1 MTKWWTRPVLLNHE
15 GSRSDMTRCKDAPVL
30 DKQAYTQAGCRYTR
44 VNTENCASKVSF
56 MSCKFLKILQF
67 WQWLYLIR
75 QTETISWSYFFKR
88 LMWKYLKLVIPG
100 ILLCKWLLKSL
111 WIVLFFPFR
120 HLQVKCRLQFVQF
133 F

>member
-30 DKQAYTQAGCRYTR
+30 DKQSYTQAGCRYTR
-44 VNTENCASKVSF
+44 VNTENCVPQASF
-56 MSCKFLKILQF
+56 KFCKILEIF
-67 WQWLYLIR
+67 AILTMIVSYIR
-75 QTETISWSYFFKR
+75 QTETIYGSYFFIR
-88 LMWKYLKLVIPG
+88 LMWKYFKLVIPG

-120 HLQVKCRLQFVQF
+120 HLQVKCRL
-133 F
+133 

>member
-44 VNTENCASKVSF
+44 VNTENCASKASF